1 MCTPAV
7 SYPLSAKE
15 TVSVAHIHLT
25 VLIKGPWVSNT
36 AQIAFFLTSTIMML
50 MSIGSIRNALPP
62 KETFSKKKNFLCSI
76 FILSIYFRCRQNVP
90 LYLSKICA
98 LIKIRAMASP

>member
-15 TVSVAHIHLT
+15 TVSVACIHLT
-25 VLIKGPWVSNT
+25 VPIEGLWVPNT
-36 AQIAFFLTSTIMML
+36 APIAFSLTSTIMTL

-62 KETFSKKKNFLCSI
+62 KEAFSKKKKFFFVRFLFVYLFPTQTNCSA
-76 FILSIYFRCRQNVP
+76 VP
-90 LYLSKICA
+90 LENCA